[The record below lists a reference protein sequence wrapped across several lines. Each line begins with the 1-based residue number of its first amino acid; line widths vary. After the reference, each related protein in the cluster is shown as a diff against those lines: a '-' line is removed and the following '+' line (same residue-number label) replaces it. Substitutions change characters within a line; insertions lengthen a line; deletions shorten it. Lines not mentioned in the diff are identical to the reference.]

1 MDLTDLLL
9 KLVAS
14 ATLAVTLHTLKGL
27 LVIMSPYVTAQTA
40 LLREGSVAFVAFVRS
55 FAYVEGRDGK
65 SLQNSNSLRQCRSVL
80 LSSATAAIQS

>member
-14 ATLAVTLHTLKGL
+14 ETLVVTLHTLKGL
-27 LVIMSPYVTAQTA
+27 LVIMSPSVTAQTA
-40 LLREGSVAFVAFVRS
+40 REGSVAFVAFVRS

-80 LSSATAAIQS
+80 ISSATAAVQS